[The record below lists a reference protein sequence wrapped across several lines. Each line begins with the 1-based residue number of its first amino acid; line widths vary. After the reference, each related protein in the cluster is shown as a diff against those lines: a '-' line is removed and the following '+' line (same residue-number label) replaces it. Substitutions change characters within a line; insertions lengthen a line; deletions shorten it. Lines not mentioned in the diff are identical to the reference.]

1 MEHSTAWWDGFRAS
15 LAGLGDPCPYQPAGP
30 EAQQWAKGDEQ
41 AQQLIRELP
50 EDLLGLTGPTVVPPE
65 L

>member
-15 LAGLGDPCPYQPAGP
+15 LAGLGQPCPYHPAGP
-30 EAQQWAKGDEQ
+30 EAQQWDRGDEQ

-50 EDLLGLTGPTVVPPE
+50 ED
-65 L
+65 